1 MPFARH
7 VGYIALD
14 GELNNSYEEGD
25 KCKANSLI
33 SALSQCCAGRRQS
46 ERERECA
53 RRRQSANEQ
62 LVKETKNRLSE
73 WVDAAAAAAAAAAVG
88 GKVNAKWSKRQ
99 SITADKERKRRR
111 QSETQTLSMCCLP

>member
-1 MPFARH
+1 MRLFRKH
-7 VGYIALD
+7 LVCHLLDMWDYIALD

-33 SALSQCCAGRRQS
+33 SALRQR
-46 ERERECA
+46 ERERE
-53 RRRQSANEQ
+53 SANEQ

-73 WVDAAAAAAAAAAVG
+73 WVDAAAAAAAVAAVG

-99 SITADKERKRRR
+99 SITADKEREKEK
-111 QSETQTLSMCCLP
+111 ETDTLSMCCLP